1 MADIKNELIKINNVI
16 VYKTVA
22 DAFLELQKF
31 VKGDKSITLTIK
43 PNGGYMSKYRLVEE
57 LAKLTRTTPET
68 PTNIK
73 DLLEEAKN
81 PESFKVLAA
90 DTAKFSSLETYING
104 LKNSNFDGDEFI
116 MTKYKVSQNHPYLTQ
131 GQFVYGIPNT
141 TTTDPR
147 RSGYFLNL
155 DVTSDDLYKYLLK
168 TAPSYGFIWYGVSKG
183 YWLFDSNV
191 KAKGPSII
199 ESISNNVSST
209 ISDFFDF
216 I

>member
-31 VKGDKSITLTIK
+31 VKKDKSITLTIK

-104 LKNSNFDGDEFI
+104 LKNSNFNGDEFI